1 LTNILFVVKIVCRM
15 SGVGPHRGNRKE
27 QREVAMALK
36 KWITRGIVITMLL
49 GFFGAPPMVWAQ
61 DDFGEPT
68 GTEITF
74 DLIIARPLGF
84 VGVALGTSIFVVT
97 LPFAVATGSA
107 DNTARALVA
116 EPYNFT
122 FVRDLGEY

>member
-1 LTNILFVVKIVCRM
+1 
-15 SGVGPHRGNRKE
+15 
-27 QREVAMALK
+27 MALK
-36 KWITRGIVITMLL
+36 QWITRGVIITILV
-49 GFFGAPPMVWAQ
+49 GFVGAPPMVWAQ
-61 DDFGEPT
+61 DDVNEPT

-74 DLIIARPLGF
+74 DLMIARPVGF
-84 VGVALGTSIFVVT
+84 VSLALGTSIFVVS

-107 DNTARALVA
+107 DNTAKALVA

>member
-1 LTNILFVVKIVCRM
+1 MI
-15 SGVGPHRGNRKE
+15 
-27 QREVAMALK
+27 LK
-36 KWITRGIVITMLL
+36 KWITRGIVITILL
-49 GFFGAPPMVWAQ
+49 GFVGAPTIAWAQ
-61 DDFGEPT
+61 DEVDLEEPT

-74 DLIIARPLGF
+74 DLMIARPVGF
-84 VGVALGTSIFVVT
+84 VSLALGTSIFVVS

-107 DNTARALVA
+107 DNTAKALVA

>member
-1 LTNILFVVKIVCRM
+1 
-15 SGVGPHRGNRKE
+15 
-27 QREVAMALK
+27 
-36 KWITRGIVITMLL
+36 L
-49 GFFGAPPMVWAQ
+49 GFVGAPSMVWAQ
-61 DDFGEPT
+61 DVVDEPT

-74 DLIIARPLGF
+74 DLMIARPLGF
-84 VGVALGTSIFVVT
+84 VSTALGTSIFVVT

-107 DNTARALVA
+107 KNTAKALVA